1 MKPQDLR
8 ILAELLLDLQE
19 KLQKDHHH
27 PISEDILDNRVVKA
41 YAATV
46 ELVDFVSEEIAAL
59 EAAGVLEPLP
69 ADPEGDAIF
78 DEAMKRIFDLDDSDL
93 EEIHR
98 RLQEDPELDE
108 LPERAG
114 NKVRE
119 KVMAAIAESRVARW
133 KDQPSEL

>member
-1 MKPQDLR
+1 MKPTDLR
-8 ILAELLLDLQE
+8 TLADLLLDLQE

-27 PISEDILDNRVVKA
+27 PVSKEILDNRVVKA

-69 ADPEGDAIF
+69 ADPEGDAAF
-78 DEAMKRIFDLDDSDL
+78 DEAMKRLFDLDDSDM

-98 RLQEDPELDE
+98 RLQVDPELDE
-108 LPERAG
+108 LPEEVG
-114 NKVRE
+114 NKVHK

>member
-1 MKPQDLR
+1 MKPTDLR
-8 ILAELLLDLQE
+8 ILAELLLDLQS

-27 PISEDILDNRVVKA
+27 PAYDQILDNRVIKA

-78 DEAMKRIFDLDDSDL
+78 DEAMKRLFDLDDSDM
-93 EEIHR
+93 EEIHQ
-98 RLQEDPELDE
+98 RLQVDPELDE
-108 LPERAG
+108 LPDCAG
-114 NKVRE
+114 NKVHE

>member
-1 MKPQDLR
+1 MKPTDLR
-8 ILAELLLDLQE
+8 ILAELLLDLQS

-27 PISEDILDNRVVKA
+27 PAYVHLLDNRVVKA
-41 YAATV
+41 YVATV
-46 ELVDFVSEEIAAL
+46 ELVDFISEEIAAL

-69 ADPEGDAIF
+69 ADPEGDALF
-78 DEAMKRIFDLDDSDL
+78 DEAMKRLFDLDDSDM

-108 LPERAG
+108 MPERAG